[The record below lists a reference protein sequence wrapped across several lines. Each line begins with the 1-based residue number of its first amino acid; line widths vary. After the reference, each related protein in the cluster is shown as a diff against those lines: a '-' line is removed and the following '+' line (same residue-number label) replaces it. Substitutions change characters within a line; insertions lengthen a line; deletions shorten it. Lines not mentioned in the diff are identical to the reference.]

1 MRFLSRKSLDIEL
14 LDIKHLH
21 IKMYHIEQFTIEP
34 LDINISSIEL
44 LGIKLCVRFAPVCP
58 DIPTD
63 YHHKTDICLISTVI

>member
-1 MRFLSRKSLDIEL
+1 MHFLSRKSFNIEL

-21 IKMYHIEQFTIEP
+21 IKMYPIEQFTIEH
-34 LDINISSIEL
+34 LDINIFTIEL
-44 LGIKLCVRFAPVCP
+44 LGTELCVRFAPVCP